1 MKKLLSI
8 HNKTKSLDNEETP
21 YNPVNIFFTK
31 KDLSNIF
38 SFHQMTDV
46 IPNNPNIYRIAFVH
60 KSYCT
65 MKNDDFV
72 RGNKHCPD
80 DCIPLQE
87 QSYER
92 LEYLGDAILGMVIAN
107 YLYQRYP
114 DQNEGF
120 LSKMR
125 TKIVNGKML
134 GYLSSK
140 IGFNKFAIISKQVET
155 SNGRNNYKIMEDIFE
170 AFIGAL
176 YLDYQSEDDEVILP
190 KNIKLSP
197 MTVVGYYVVESWL
210 IYIIENYI
218 DFSELIRVKNNYK
231 DMLTSHMQNY
241 LQDIPQFK
249 EISVSTRDNYKIFN
263 YCVKDRNGTI
273 ISTST
278 GKSKK
283 EAENNAAL
291 EALKYY
297 NINVKT
303 NHILHNIDN
312 MYISIYDKL

>member
-1 MKKLLSI
+1 MKKILSI

-21 YNPVNIFFTK
+21 YNPVNIFFTR

-176 YLDYQSEDDEVILP
+176 FIDFNEGLTNINITGNGYRIAERWIISVIE
-190 KNIKLSP
+190 K
-197 MTVVGYYVVESWL
+197 
-210 IYIIENYI
+210 YI
-218 DFSELIRVKNNYK
+218 DFTDLIMKSTNYK
-231 DMLTSHMQNY
+231 DKLLLHMNNHY
-241 LQDIPQFK
+241 QDTPKFLEIDVKITKLNTK
-249 EISVSTRDNYKIFN
+249 EFTYI
-263 YCVKDRNGTI
+263 VKDKNGCI
-273 ISTST
+273 LGQAT
-278 GKSKK
+278 GPNKK
-283 EAENNAAL
+283 ESENECARN
-291 EALKYY
+291 ALKYFG
-297 NINVKT
+297 IEP
-303 NHILHNIDN
+303 DE
-312 MYISIYDKL
+312 